1 MVLKK
6 DIDDFVSSSPIVLAG
21 VSRKQGK
28 FSAYV
33 MTELV
38 RKGKT
43 VVPVNPHADTIRGV
57 TCFRRLGD
65 INGPVPAVWICTPKS
80 QTRQVLAE
88 AAEKGAGL
96 VWIQQ
101 GAQTPEALAF
111 AKEKG
116 IRLVHNEC
124 IMMFLEPVGA
134 LHRVHRFF
142 KGLFRK
148 LG

>member
-6 DIDDFVSSSPIVLAG
+6 DIDDFINASPIALTG
-21 VSRKQGK
+21 VSRDPKK
-28 FSAYV
+28 FSVRV

-38 RKGKT
+38 GKGRT
-43 VVPVNPHADTIRGV
+43 VVPVNPHAETIQGV

-65 INGPVPAVWICTPKS
+65 INGPVPAVWICTPKA

-101 GAQTPEALAF
+101 GAETPEALAF
-111 AKEKG
+111 AREKG
-116 IRLVHNEC
+116 IRLVHHEC